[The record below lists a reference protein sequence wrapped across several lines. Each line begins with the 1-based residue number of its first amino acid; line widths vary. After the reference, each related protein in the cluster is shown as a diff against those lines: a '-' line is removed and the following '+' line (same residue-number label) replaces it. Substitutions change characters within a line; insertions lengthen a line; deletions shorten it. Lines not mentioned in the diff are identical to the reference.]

1 MHVFCFRNIAIF
13 LTPHPQHATKSA
25 KTGENVE
32 QSFSALAQAGL
43 LRYDALD
50 MGFDISDIPGGGAM
64 LGSQPKSSCGFC

>member
-1 MHVFCFRNIAIF
+1 M
-13 LTPHPQHATKSA
+13 PPKSA

-32 QSFSALAQAGL
+32 QSFATLAQAGL